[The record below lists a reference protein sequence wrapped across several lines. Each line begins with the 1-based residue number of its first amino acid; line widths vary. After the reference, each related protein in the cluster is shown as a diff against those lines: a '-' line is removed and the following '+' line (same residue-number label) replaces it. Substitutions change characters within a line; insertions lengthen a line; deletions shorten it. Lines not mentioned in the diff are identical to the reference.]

1 MTTLVVIGGGP
12 AGVAAALEGV
22 KHAANVVLVANEPI
36 GGRATWH
43 SLVPSKVCLALG
55 EHLEERHLFTTR
67 GVSGPA
73 PHLDLDALRARI
85 ADEAQ
90 AWSKCQAEAL
100 SKAGVR
106 VLVGTASFA
115 SAGRLSVRTSGD
127 ESEDISFDRAIIASG
142 SVPIFF
148 PALKPDG
155 VRILAP
161 RAIGKLGAWPQA
173 MIMIGGGITGAEYAS
188 FFRSV
193 GAEVTW
199 VTDREELLERS
210 DPEAAT
216 ALEASF
222 AGRGIRMLKGAPVA
236 AARVDAERVL
246 VELKDGRTLEG
257 SHAFIAIGRRPDLG
271 ELGLAAA
278 GIAHTALDITI
289 DAHCR
294 TSVAG
299 IYAVG
304 DVTGPPFVANRG
316 LAQARVAACHALG
329 AATAPFRAETVI
341 EATYT
346 RPQLAEV
353 GLSER
358 TLQAQGRTYRL
369 FRAEYAAALKP
380 RLAGHAEGFLKIT
393 TDADDRRILGAC
405 AFGDHAADVLAP
417 ITVAIAG
424 GLGVEELAALF
435 AAHPTVSE
443 LPGIAL
449 RGY

>member
-12 AGVAAALEGV
+12 AGVASAREAAQ
-22 KHAANVVLVANEPI
+22 HAANVVLVANEPI

-55 EHLEERHLFTTR
+55 EHLEEQRHFTAC
-67 GVSGPA
+67 VEIGPA
-73 PHLDLDALRARI
+73 HRPDLDALRARI
-85 ADEAQ
+85 ADQARGWSEHEAD
-90 AWSKCQAEAL
+90 AL

-106 VLVGTASFA
+106 VLRGTAAFA
-115 SAGRLSVRTSGD
+115 SAARLMVRTSGD
-127 ESEDISFDRAIIASG
+127 DSEDVSFDRAIIASG
-142 SVPIFF
+142 SVPIFS

-161 RAIGKLGAWPQA
+161 RAIGKLGAWPEA
-173 MIMIGGGITGAEYAS
+173 MIMVGGGITGAEYAS

-210 DPEAAT
+210 DLEAAA

-222 AGRGIRMLKGAPVA
+222 AGRGIRMLKRAPVA

-246 VELKDGRTLEG
+246 VQLKDGRTLEG
-257 SHAFIAIGRRPDLG
+257 SHAFIAIGRRPDLA

-278 GIAHTALDITI
+278 GIAHTALGITI
-289 DAHCR
+289 DAHCQ

-316 LAQARVAACHALG
+316 LAQARVAARHALG
-329 AATAPFRAETVI
+329 AATVPLRAETVI

-358 TLQAQGRTYRL
+358 TLQAQGRAYRL

-405 AFGDHAADVLAP
+405 AFGDRAADVLAP
-417 ITVAIAG
+417 IAVAIAG